1 MEDEFDGQNRVNL
14 RHFIRAD
21 DDKPSDDDSSLES
34 EYPKKYYYSPNN
46 PSEKFVDDKV
56 VEERKEIQRIPTFA
70 IFHKLALGKGVPHT
84 FVGEFTFL
92 DDH

>member
-1 MEDEFDGQNRVNL
+1 MNL